1 MRDFC
6 LIMVMSH
13 QHIVFTPL
21 RIALLT
27 AVVLS
32 NVLALISVLNPEATW
47 SDALGVYAV
56 VFILLF
62 VFVILLEM
70 VWIYHMRKSQTDAQ
84 VRQKYA
90 MALLIYGVFFVLGF
104 FTVYG
109 YLLG

>member
-1 MRDFC
+1 MRDFS
-6 LIMVMSH
+6 LIIVMSH

-32 NVLALISVLNPEATW
+32 NVLALVSVLNPQAPW

-62 VFVILLEM
+62 VFVILLEV
-70 VWIYHMRKSQTDAQ
+70 VWMYHRRKTQTDVL
-84 VRQKYA
+84 VRKKYA
-90 MALLIYGVFFVLGF
+90 LALLIYGVFFVLGF